1 MGQGDF
7 EAIDSNKE
15 EGSSPMFQ
23 KMNESKGALER
34 ASRDLGRDEELQ
46 LIKDHPVR
54 SAIAAASIGFLVG
67 TLIRRK

>member
-7 EAIDSNKE
+7 ETIDSNKE

-23 KMNESKGALER
+23 KMSESKGALER
-34 ASRDLGRDEELQ
+34 ATRDLGRGEMQ
-46 LIKDHPVR
+46 MIKNHPVR
-54 SAIAAASIGFLVG
+54 SALAAASIGFLVG